1 MLPHS
6 VHFYIY
12 ISSGQ
17 LSGNRS
23 GSDGAYKK
31 QLTGQYNITSA
42 SLGNGP
48 SYTDGGLESGFK
60 KKRVAMV

>member
-6 VHFYIY
+6 VYFYIY
-12 ISSGQ
+12 NSNGQ

-31 QLTGQYNITSA
+31 HLTGRLNVTSA

-48 SYTDGGLESGFK
+48 SYTDGGLDSWL
-60 KKRVAMV
+60 KRKEAVMV